1 MGTPIGTIMGTPMG
15 KPMGKPMRMP
25 MRSFTC
31 FYGHGQGLGRAHGHG
46 QGLGR
51 AHGHGQGHGRAHG
64 FLLRFYDYFYRY
76 VAGQVSLAKSV
87 PPYNYAYYQFWLSFG
102 GTFKFIG
109 TPKAILVQFQN

>member
-1 MGTPIGTIMGTPMG
+1 
-15 KPMGKPMRMP
+15 

-51 AHGHGQGHGRAHG
+51 AHG
-64 FLLRFYDYFYRY
+64 FLLCFYDDFYRY

-87 PPYNYAYYQFWLSFG
+87 PPYNYVQRK
-102 GTFKFIG
+102 TFR
-109 TPKAILVQFQN
+109 

>member
-1 MGTPIGTIMGTPMG
+1 
-15 KPMGKPMRMP
+15 

-31 FYGHGQGLGRAHGHG
+31 FYGHG

-64 FLLRFYDYFYRY
+64 FLLCFYDDFYRY

-87 PPYNYAYYQFWLSFG
+87 PPYNYALKIAAPQTSELCFATEFRPWKSDR
-102 GTFKFIG
+102 T
-109 TPKAILVQFQN
+109 

>member
-1 MGTPIGTIMGTPMG
+1 
-15 KPMGKPMRMP
+15 

-51 AHGHGQGHGRAHG
+51 AHGHGQGLGRAHG
-64 FLLRFYDYFYRY
+64 FLLHFYDDFYRY

-87 PPYNYAYYQFWLSFG
+87 PPYNYEYGLSFFNSNFRNVITVTEKNFNPEG
-102 GTFKFIG
+102 E
-109 TPKAILVQFQN
+109 QNGSTLDLLF

>member
-1 MGTPIGTIMGTPMG
+1 MGTLVGTPMGMTMGTSMGTPMG
-15 KPMGKPMRMP
+15 KPMRIFEH
-25 MRSFTC
+25 FTC

-64 FLLRFYDYFYRY
+64 FLLCFYDNFYRY

-87 PPYNYAYYQFWLSFG
+87 PPYNY
-102 GTFKFIG
+102 
-109 TPKAILVQFQN
+109 VQ

>member
-1 MGTPIGTIMGTPMG
+1 
-15 KPMGKPMRMP
+15 

-64 FLLRFYDYFYRY
+64 FLQRFYDNFYRY

-87 PPYNYAYYQFWLSFG
+87 PPYNYGEGIPAQR
-102 GTFKFIG
+102 GTVYFKF
-109 TPKAILVQFQN
+109 PQDKAEN

>member
-1 MGTPIGTIMGTPMG
+1 
-15 KPMGKPMRMP
+15 

-64 FLLRFYDYFYRY
+64 FLLHFYDDFYRY

-87 PPYNYAYYQFWLSFG
+87 PPYNYDNESPSDLPPNSEVPREPFG
-102 GTFKFIG
+102 TVSI
-109 TPKAILVQFQN
+109 